1 MTVNVKKTRNH
12 FNEKMRAVDAHSLI
26 DKQTLGSGLHS

>member
-1 MTVNVKKTRNH
+1 MAVNVKKTRDH

-26 DKQTLGSGLHS
+26 GKQTLGAGHHS

>member
-1 MTVNVKKTRNH
+1 MTANVKKTRNH

-26 DKQTLGSGLHS
+26 YNQTLVSGLHS